1 MKIRCCNFDA
11 TSMSEIDKIEAPSS
25 KEILHYV
32 ENNQPVIITNAI
44 SNWNALKSW
53 NIPYLKSKSS
63 PEKLVSVYNQPIR
76 GAFPD
81 PPYEMK
87 FHDYLDYWQQPAD
100 DSIEDIF
107 LGNLEVNSLSTD
119 LVEDI
124 TPLPPLAEDK
134 SNIER
139 GRIWIGRPEHY
150 SHLHYDAHDG
160 LLCCVSGVKEVWLY
174 APLPHMKSIKQMT
187 NGKNAALVN
196 PLNVDSDRFP
206 EFAQATPI
214 KCKIEK
220 GEILLIPQYWWHF
233 VISRGHTIA
242 VNFWI
247 YPNIQAAR
255 LKFTTLWPITTRLLV
270 YWYNKIMQ
278 DLNINKWKLLLP
290 DNVLILYK
298 KLLYPV
304 SGEGEEW
311 DQFKISAL
319 DLIRAYIVDNL

>member
-1 MKIRCCNFDA
+1 MSKIDR
-11 TSMSEIDKIEAPSS
+11 IEAPSS
-25 KEILHYV
+25 KKLLEYI
-32 ENNQPVIITNAI
+32 ENNTPVITTKAI
-44 SNWNALKSW
+44 SAWKALTSW
-53 NIPYLKSKSS
+53 DIDYLKTKSS

-81 PPYEMK
+81 PPYSMK
-87 FHDYLDYWQQPAD
+87 FHDYLDYWQHSAD
-100 DSIEDIF
+100 DKIADVF
-107 LGNLEVNSLSTD
+107 LGNLEVNSLAEE

-124 TPLPPLAEDK
+124 TPLPPLANET

-160 LLCCVSGVKEVWLY
+160 LLCCVTGVKEVWLY
-174 APLPHMKSIKQMT
+174 APLSHMNSIKQMT

-196 PLNVDSDRFP
+196 PLNVDRAQFP
-206 EFAQATPI
+206 EFAQARPI

-247 YPNIQAAR
+247 YPNIQSAN
-255 LKFTTLWPITTRLLV
+255 LKFTTLWPITTRLLL
-270 YWYNKIMQ
+270 YWCQKFMQ
-278 DLNINKWKLLLP
+278 EANINKWKLLSNE
-290 DNVLILYK
+290 NVLLLLYK

-304 SGEGEEW
+304 GGEGDEW
-311 DQFKISAL
+311 NQLQALTLEKIRSF
-319 DLIRAYIVDNL
+319 IVDNL